1 MEENK
6 LDIKKEIISF
16 IKTLVLSFL
25 AVYLFNTFIL
35 RPVRVQG
42 DSMYPNLK
50 DKEYGL
56 SSVFNLRTEG
66 INRFDVVIV
75 YVPETKDYLVK
86 RVIGLPNE
94 TISFKNNELYVNNEL
109 VEETFLDKEK
119 YITNDFEVLVPEG
132 SYFCMGDNRP
142 VSKDSRYYGSFKT
155 DQIKC
160 KDVYLIYPFSEIGRK
175 VE

>member
-1 MEENK
+1 MFPREFVIW
-6 LDIKKEIISF
+6 LIDDQEI
-16 IKTLVLSFL
+16 
-25 AVYLFNTFIL
+25 
-35 RPVRVQG
+35 
-42 DSMYPNLK
+42 
-50 DKEYGL
+50 
-56 SSVFNLRTEG
+56 
-66 INRFDVVIV
+66 
-75 YVPETKDYLVK
+75 
-86 RVIGLPNE
+86 
-94 TISFKNNELYVNNEL
+94 FKGELC
-109 VEETFLDKEK
+109 EK